1 MAPICTG
8 IQTVRTGYAMTGEG
22 GERLNMAG
30 LQHELGNLPGEGGE
44 RLLPLSQVA
53 RTITTR

>member
-1 MAPICTG
+1 MMAG
-8 IQTVRTGYAMTGEG
+8 KG
-22 GERLNMAG
+22 GERLNMTG
-30 LQHELGNLPGEGGE
+30 LQQELGNLPGKGGE